1 MIETGLDGF
10 EVQRTEAPRPRWLSE
25 VLARIYTQAQV
36 NEASPDLF
44 RPAIN
49 TLYCIVTFYTQRTT
63 SDKRQTRAFSVKV
76 STEDKICQ
84 RLEVDPDLGV
94 LCF

>member
-1 MIETGLDGF
+1 M
-10 EVQRTEAPRPRWLSE
+10 
-25 VLARIYTQAQV
+25 

-84 RLEVDPDLGV
+84 RLKSIPILEFYVFKGFSSMKPKFSRIVQELIS
-94 LCF
+94 LRSFLFKA